1 MKHKLYLVAVSGD
14 CSAQGMGDI
23 AEVIPVD
30 SKHNKIIK
38 QFLMAQQEQ
47 DIELRYWKPK
57 TEFNPK
63 YIDNYYKC
71 FDKLKDVGIFEHKY
85 HARTHWELMFPSELE
100 ELDYKYKVTK
110 DEKQEFMRLKK
121 NRDLWIMEVTGG
133 GVKPYKTKYNDKR
146 LYVWWEKD
154 DNCIDIYNT
163 GNIYNE
169 VEDET
174 TTEHFNQL

>member
-38 QFLMAQQEQ
+38 QFLMAKYEQ

-57 TEFNPK
+57 TELNPK

-71 FDKLKDVGIFEHKY
+71 FEKLKDVGIFNNKY
-85 HARTHWELMFPSELE
+85 QARTDWELMFHSELE
-100 ELDYKYKVTK
+100 ELDYKYEIKEIPTGDWFEDHVIIMGLS
-110 DEKQEFMRLKK
+110 DK
-121 NRDLWIMEVTGG
+121 NT
-133 GVKPYKTKYNDKR
+133 
-146 LYVWWEKD
+146 
-154 DNCIDIYNT
+154 
-163 GNIYNE
+163 
-169 VEDET
+169 
-174 TTEHFNQL
+174 NQLKNKLKNELMKENK

>member
-14 CSAQGMGDI
+14 CSAHGMGDI

-57 TEFNPK
+57 TELNPK

-71 FDKLKDVGIFEHKY
+71 CDKLQDVGIFEHKY

-100 ELDYKYKVTK
+100 ELDYKYKIKEIPTGDWFEDHVIIMGLS
-110 DEKQEFMRLKK
+110 DE
-121 NRDLWIMEVTGG
+121 
-133 GVKPYKTKYNDKR
+133 
-146 LYVWWEKD
+146 
-154 DNCIDIYNT
+154 NT
-163 GNIYNE
+163 
-169 VEDET
+169 
-174 TTEHFNQL
+174 NQLKNKLKNELIKENK

>member
-14 CSAQGMGDI
+14 CSAHGMGDI

-38 QFLMAQQEQ
+38 QFLMAKYEQ

-57 TEFNPK
+57 TELNPK

-71 FDKLKDVGIFEHKY
+71 CDKLQDVGIFEHKY

-100 ELDYKYKVTK
+100 ELDYKYKIKEIPTGDWFEDHVIIMGLS
-110 DEKQEFMRLKK
+110 DE
-121 NRDLWIMEVTGG
+121 
-133 GVKPYKTKYNDKR
+133 
-146 LYVWWEKD
+146 
-154 DNCIDIYNT
+154 NT
-163 GNIYNE
+163 
-169 VEDET
+169 
-174 TTEHFNQL
+174 NQLKNKLKNELIKENK

>member
-57 TEFNPK
+57 TELNPK

-71 FDKLKDVGIFEHKY
+71 CDKLQDVGIFEHKY

-100 ELDYKYKVTK
+100 ELDYKYKIKEIPTGDWFEDHVIIMGLS
-110 DEKQEFMRLKK
+110 DENTNQLKNKLK
-121 NRDLWIMEVTGG
+121 NELIK
-133 GVKPYKTKYNDKR
+133 GVK
-146 LYVWWEKD
+146 
-154 DNCIDIYNT
+154 
-163 GNIYNE
+163 
-169 VEDET
+169 
-174 TTEHFNQL
+174 

>member
-14 CSAQGMGDI
+14 CSAHGMGDI

-57 TEFNPK
+57 TELNPK

-71 FDKLKDVGIFEHKY
+71 CDKLQDVGIFEHKY

-100 ELDYKYKVTK
+100 ELDYKYKIKEIPTGDWFEDHVIIMGLS
-110 DEKQEFMRLKK
+110 DENTNQLKNKLKNELMKENKRTK
-121 NRDLWIMEVTGG
+121 NRL
-133 GVKPYKTKYNDKR
+133 
-146 LYVWWEKD
+146 
-154 DNCIDIYNT
+154 
-163 GNIYNE
+163 
-169 VEDET
+169 
-174 TTEHFNQL
+174 